1 MADARYG
8 VGRQS
13 MSKRDIEAEA
23 RLQGLDMAYRIA
35 CREEGENSP
44 TAKAILKEIR
54 FRRKSGVVVPIIKKE
69 LAKASTD
76 IKNFTIQTI
85 FAMSMLILWETFGW
99 GKVRLTRFKQ
109 AFDEYSDLLIND
121 DIDWLDVMD
130 ALKVGAKVEVVLPTE
145 LTEKGGDNYA

>member
-1 MADARYG
+1 VDDAYYG

-35 CREEGENSP
+35 CNEEGENSP

-99 GKVRLTRFKQ
+99 GKVRLARFKQ

-121 DIDWLDVMD
+121 EIDWLDVMD
-130 ALKVGAKVEVVLPTE
+130 ALKVGAGVEVVLPTE
-145 LTEKGGDNYA
+145 LTGKGGDNYA

>member
-1 MADARYG
+1 MADAYYG
-8 VGRQS
+8 VGHQS

-35 CREEGENSP
+35 CNEEGENSR

-54 FRRKSGVVVPIIKKE
+54 FRRRSGVVVPIIKKE

-99 GKVRLTRFKQ
+99 GKVRLARFKQ
-109 AFDEYSDLLIND
+109 AFDEYADLLIND

-130 ALKVGAKVEVVLPTE
+130 ALKVGANVEVVLPTE
-145 LTEKGGDNYA
+145 LTEKDGDNYA

>member
-1 MADARYG
+1 MADAYYG
-8 VGRQS
+8 VGFQS

-35 CREEGENSP
+35 CSEEGENSQ

>member
-1 MADARYG
+1 
-8 VGRQS
+8 

-35 CREEGENSP
+35 CNEEGENSR

-54 FRRKSGVVVPIIKKE
+54 FRRRSGVVVPIIKKE

-99 GKVRLTRFKQ
+99 GKIRLARFKQ
-109 AFDEYSDLLIND
+109 AFDEYSDLLIKD

-130 ALKVGAKVEVVLPTE
+130 ALKVGANVEVVLPTE

>member
-1 MADARYG
+1 
-8 VGRQS
+8 

-35 CREEGENSP
+35 CNEEGENSR

-54 FRRKSGVVVPIIKKE
+54 FRRRSGVVVPIIKKE

-99 GKVRLTRFKQ
+99 GKVRLTRFKK
-109 AFDEYSDLLIND
+109 AFDEYADLLIND

-130 ALKVGAKVEVVLPTE
+130 ALKVGAGVEVVLPTE

>member
-1 MADARYG
+1 
-8 VGRQS
+8 

-35 CREEGENSP
+35 CNEEGVNSR
-44 TAKAILKEIR
+44 TAKAVLKEIR
-54 FRRKSGVVVPIIKKE
+54 FRRRSGVVVPIIKKE

-99 GKVRLTRFKQ
+99 GKVRLARFKQ

-130 ALKVGAKVEVVLPTE
+130 ALKVGAGVEVVLPTE

>member
-1 MADARYG
+1 MADAYYG
-8 VGRQS
+8 VGFQS

-35 CREEGENSP
+35 CNEEGENSR

-54 FRRKSGVVVPIIKKE
+54 FRRRSGVVVPIIKKE

-99 GKVRLTRFKQ
+99 GKVRLARFKQ

-130 ALKVGAKVEVVLPTE
+130 ALKVGANVEVVLPTE